1 MMSVHERDMT
11 EIRMSVSKLERDHLM
26 AYIDDLRAQRCE
38 ASPMESDYLAEVIQL
53 HMRRLMELELDMA
66 NHEKKLEVDRWD
78 RQHHNI
84 FRIH

>member
-38 ASPMESDYLAEVIQL
+38 ASPMEADYLAEVI
-53 HMRRLMELELDMA
+53 HMLTQRLVKLEGNIA
-66 NHEKKLEVDRWD
+66 QHTQKLEVDRWD